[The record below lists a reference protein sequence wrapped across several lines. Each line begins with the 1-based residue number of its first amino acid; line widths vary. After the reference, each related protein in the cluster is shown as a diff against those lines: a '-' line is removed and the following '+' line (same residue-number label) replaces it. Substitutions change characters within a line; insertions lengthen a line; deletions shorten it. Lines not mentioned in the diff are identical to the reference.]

1 MSTET
6 NTANQKTV
14 GKHKAGIIPRKQNS
28 FLNNKKTT
36 NRRTQGNAKHF
47 RLAPPHFRI
56 RAKIRYIFLSGDT
69 TQNEFKLLLNLNNP
83 EKKTEQSS
91 IQ

>member
-36 NRRTQGNAKHF
+36 NKRTHGNQNIFVWRH
-47 RLAPPHFRI
+47 RI
-56 RAKIRYIFLSGDT
+56 FES
-69 TQNEFKLLLNLNNP
+69 
-83 EKKTEQSS
+83 EQK
-91 IQ
+91 